1 MLSEFNPDLKEDRQ
15 LAMAE
20 IIIAL
25 KEHLSSISGWERP
38 IITKLGI
45 DTAVS
50 KYPNGITEVSPAI
63 LNKLVLAISRLGWR
77 NETTREEKI
86 IMSREGVETKVSI
99 DIEPNDQTAFVIK
112 FV

>member
-25 KEHLSSISGWERP
+25 KDQLPSIEGWERP

-63 LNKLVLAISRLGWR
+63 LNKLVLSISRLGWR
-77 NETTREEKI
+77 TKTSTDDKI
-86 IMSREGVETKVSI
+86 VMYREGVKTQVEIAT
-99 DIEPNDQTAFVIK
+99 EPNDQTPFIIK